1 MVTRRA
7 PEKITDTIAKDTER
21 AKFGRRLCA
30 SLKACD
36 IEPRP
41 SPVTA
46 EFNAR
51 FPGTNVGIH
60 TVRKWLIGETIP
72 TQEKLV
78 VLAEMLGVHPDWLR
92 FGDAAQRKD
101 ARAASVIG
109 APYSRHELAL
119 ISDFKRL
126 VPRDQ
131 SLVRAL
137 LGSMLKTDV

>member
-7 PEKITDTIAKDTER
+7 PEKITDTIAKDAER
-21 AKFGRRLCA
+21 EKFGRRLSS
-30 SLKACD
+30 SLKMCG

-51 FPGTNVGIH
+51 FPGRSVGVH

-78 VLAEMLGVHPDWLR
+78 VLAAMLGVHADWLR
-92 FGDAAQRKD
+92 FGDATQRWD
-101 ARAASVIG
+101 APTASVKSQ
-109 APYSRHELAL
+109 PYTRHELAL

-126 VPRDQ
+126 APRDQ
-131 SLVRAL
+131 SLVRILVGA
-137 LGSMLKTDV
+137 MLKA